1 MNAPSF
7 SVARSDDDGNSANHV
22 GTRMS
27 ADEFLAIQDDS
38 AFYEL
43 IDGVVVVSPS
53 PTPRHQQVL
62 LEIILQA
69 GNYLRDHPVG
79 MLFPELDVHLGASE
93 SGRDVVYRPEATFVR
108 SERVADVVQPD
119 QKISGAPDLVVEIVS
134 RGSRR
139 FDSETKKDDYQR
151 FGVREYWLID
161 PDRDT
166 MTFFRLSEGRY
177 SSADTDRDRFT
188 SEAIPGFTL
197 DLARLRELFKPW

>member
-1 MNAPSF
+1 
-7 SVARSDDDGNSANHV
+7 
-22 GTRMS
+22 MS

-43 IDGVVVVSPS
+43 IDGVVIVSPS

-62 LEIILQA
+62 LDIILQV

-79 MLFPELDVHLGASE
+79 MLFPELDVHLGTSD